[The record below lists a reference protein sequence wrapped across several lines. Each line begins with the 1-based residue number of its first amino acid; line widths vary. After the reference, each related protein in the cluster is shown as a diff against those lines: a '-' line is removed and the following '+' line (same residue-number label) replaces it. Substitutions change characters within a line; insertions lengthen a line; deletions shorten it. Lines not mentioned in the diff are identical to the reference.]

1 MQNVS
6 HAVMNQRH
14 EAKDSL
20 DFFPT
25 PPWATRALCE
35 WIRMNDT
42 VHMKHMVAW
51 EPACGAGDM
60 AKTLKEYFGE
70 VSASDIDPQGYGDKV
85 DFFDVTGIDVDWIIT
100 NPPFNKGEEFAL
112 HAHTLEPLGIAL
124 FTRLN
129 FLESVGRY
137 KNLFCVHPPSHVLVF
152 TERVPIHKGKLTK
165 TGSTATAYC
174 WIVWR
179 RKYLAA
185 KDTQVVWIPPCRRR
199 LEKDSDYD

>member
-14 EAKDSL
+14 EDKDSL

-35 WIRMNDT
+35 WIRRNDT

-60 AKTLKEYFGE
+60 AKTLEEYFGE
-70 VSASDIDPQGYGDKV
+70 VVASDIEPQNYGVKA
-85 DFFDVTGIDVDWIIT
+85 DFFTTNNMDTDWIIT

-112 HAHTLEPLGIAL
+112 HALSLEPLGIAL

-129 FLESVGRY
+129 FLETVGRY
-137 KNLFCVHPPSHVLVF
+137 NRLFSVHPPSHVLVF

-165 TGSTATAYC
+165 TGTTATAYC

-179 RKYLAA
+179 RKNLMAR
-185 KDTQVVWIPPCRRR
+185 DTQVVWIPPCRKR